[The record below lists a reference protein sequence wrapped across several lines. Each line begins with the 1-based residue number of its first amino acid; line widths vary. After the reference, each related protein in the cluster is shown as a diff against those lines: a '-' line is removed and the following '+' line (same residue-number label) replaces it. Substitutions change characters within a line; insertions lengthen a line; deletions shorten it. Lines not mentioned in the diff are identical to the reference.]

1 MLRYIIAL
9 LFMSQLTLAAN
20 SVQGQGSFYATNDD
34 SLSFVNE
41 QLKHEGFV
49 DIISKEF
56 TAMGLNTDLFW
67 QKYEQDFKVAFDRV
81 DSALKQQFK
90 IEENPDRDQKESYER
105 ISRHKKLKMR
115 RSFGRLNRV
124 IKSYSIKKISRSAQN
139 PKSRFIRL
147 EAKVD
152 RNLLGKIYYQFVRG
166 KKSTEYGTL
175 YIHVDYNLKNLTF
188 AELGVGNEKDF
199 TDVVNNYWLK
209 WFSQN
214 KPKNIANVEILETTK
229 LKRLQEYFKLP
240 YEKMMQEIPELFV
253 NSLYLRIEINLEKIK
268 KDVKFNQYVFAYEG
282 GMFLQDLQNAQ
293 VLTSYQFDR
302 QIKSYPLVEEKN
314 ISSLVANYVY
324 RMPFGHF
331 SKLNGVIKGIPP
343 MTGIQRLALY
353 DYNNIGEVYELMK
366 IMENNGIKYSLK
378 PRLES
383 IGNGRAEVVV
393 FYDGALDQLKSM
405 LKSMQ
410 AAKTSLSFDFIDTD
424 SVIGIKFNKLG
435 DKETKL

>member
-410 AAKTSLSFDFIDTD
+410 AAKSSLSFDFIDTD

>member
-1 MLRYIIAL
+1 M
-9 LFMSQLTLAAN
+9 
-20 SVQGQGSFYATNDD
+20 
-34 SLSFVNE
+34 
-41 QLKHEGFV
+41 
-49 DIISKEF
+49 
-56 TAMGLNTDLFW
+56 
-67 QKYEQDFKVAFDRV
+67 
-81 DSALKQQFK
+81 
-90 IEENPDRDQKESYER
+90 
-105 ISRHKKLKMR
+105 
-115 RSFGRLNRV
+115 
-124 IKSYSIKKISRSAQN
+124 
-139 PKSRFIRL
+139 
-147 EAKVD
+147 
-152 RNLLGKIYYQFVRG
+152 
-166 KKSTEYGTL
+166 
-175 YIHVDYNLKNLTF
+175 DYNLKNLTF
-188 AELGVGNEKDF
+188 AELGVGNDKDF

-214 KPKNIANVEILETTK
+214 KPKNIANVEILQTSK

-240 YEKMMQEIPELFV
+240 YEKMMGEIPELFV

-293 VLTSYQFDR
+293 ILTSYQFDR

-366 IMENNGIKYSLK
+366 VMENNGIKYSLK

-393 FYDGALDQLKSM
+393 FYDGELDQLKSM
-405 LKSMQ
+405 FKSMQ

-424 SVIGIKFNKLG
+424 TVIGIKFNKLG